1 MKCFKLFLV
10 ALASS
15 IFLVSCSKESLP
27 DFPSQGNYENGFFV
41 VNEGSASA
49 GSISFVKSNF
59 SSVYNNVFATVNPSE
74 EGIGGY
80 VQSVFFNGDRAYIV
94 SGSEKITVVN
104 RNTFKYIGTVSS
116 GLDNPRYGVVYN
128 GKAYVTNSKTNSYD
142 NPATGNTDDY
152 ISIINLETLLVEN
165 TINVNAIADKILL
178 INSKLYITNGTYGE
192 GNTVTIVNP
201 STNTIEKTL
210 TFGNSPNSFE
220 ENNGKLYVLCS
231 NYTTASELVKIDLT
245 TDLIESTIVLPA
257 TLGNAQNL
265 NIDDNQIYFTVGN
278 KIYKNS
284 IESTS
289 IPVDSFLTLSTE
301 PTSLYGF
308 EVKSNVL
315 YVGNANGNSNGKALI
330 YNNTGSLLYQ
340 IEVGLFPNGFYFN

>member
-1 MKCFKLFLV
+1 M
-10 ALASS
+10 
-15 IFLVSCSKESLP
+15 
-27 DFPSQGNYENGFFV
+27 
-41 VNEGSASA
+41 
-49 GSISFVKSNF
+49 
-59 SSVYNNVFATVNPSE
+59 
-74 EGIGGY
+74 
-80 VQSVFFNGDRAYIV
+80 
-94 SGSEKITVVN
+94 
-104 RNTFKYIGTVSS
+104 
-116 GLDNPRYGVVYN
+116 
-128 GKAYVTNSKTNSYD
+128 
-142 NPATGNTDDY
+142 
-152 ISIINLETLLVEN
+152 ETLLVEN